1 MTGLFKNWRWVLLVV
16 SILVHIILLFSV
28 KLPDTLNIPVTT
40 EILITLNEPEPSA
53 IVPEPEIPPEPV
65 REPVREQSQPE
76 PEPVNQVTE
85 VTEVVAT
92 EIEAEAVGDESS
104 ENDVQNGDL
113 ENEQVSVEEID
124 GSSDEIPITPPEPEP
139 EIDIDTLLADYAA
152 SVKSKI
158 QAAKEFPQVSRRLG
172 ETGTATINFMVASN
186 GELSSV
192 SISASSGFDRL
203 DSAAINAV
211 RNAAPFDPI
220 PPETERETLSMSITL
235 VFELS

>member
-1 MTGLFKNWRWVLLVV
+1 MTGLFKNWRWVLLIV
-16 SILVHIILLFSV
+16 SVLVHIILLFSV

-40 EILITLNEPEPSA
+40 EILITLNEPEPPA

-65 REPVREQSQPE
+65 REPVRESPQPD
-76 PEPVNQVTE
+76 PETVNEITE

-92 EIEAEAVGDESS
+92 EIEIETLGDESQ
-104 ENDVQNGDL
+104 ENSAQNGGL
-113 ENEQVSVEEID
+113 ENEQISGEEIFS
-124 GSSDEIPITPPEPEP
+124 SSDDIPATLPEPEP
-139 EIDIDTLLADYAA
+139 EVDIDALLADYAA

-172 ETGTATINFMVASN
+172 ETGTATVNFTLASN
-186 GELSSV
+186 GELTLV

-203 DSAAINAV
+203 DNSALDAV

-220 PPETERETLSMSITL
+220 PTEIDRESILMTITL
-235 VFELS
+235 VFGLS